1 MDGLATSLKRLLRD
15 RRSGS
20 SAIAARF
27 CRLCLAELRRSQT
40 RITTATCES
49 ALKEIVETFPA
60 MALLH
65 TLQDRLRGTLQN
77 RGRSLVEIDR
87 QHLSKLFTS
96 FIDELAGNRRQAALH
111 FVRSARQ
118 NNSFLTLSASG
129 AVLEACAVLHDHLS
143 QARRRRPGP
152 TVIVCESRPA
162 REGVATARR
171 LHNLGCKV
179 TLMADAAMGHWIEE
193 VDAVLLGADW
203 IDRKGFINKTGSL
216 ALSKLALFQ
225 RKPVYVIGDSL
236 RIRNTVFR
244 ASRLP
249 NADPTEVLKRPES
262 GLTVENR
269 YFERVPWN
277 APHVLVTEAG
287 TRWPGSGSTG

>member
-40 RITTATCES
+40 RSTTGTCES

-129 AVLEACAVLHDHLS
+129 AVLEACAAL
-143 QARRRRPGP
+143 AERRRKTRADVAKPA
-152 TVIVCESRPA
+152 VVVCESRPA
-162 REGVATARR
+162 REGIAMARR
-171 LHNLGCKV
+171 LHKAGCTV
-179 TLMADAAMGHWIEE
+179 TLIADAAIGHWIEE

-216 ALSKLALFQ
+216 ALCKLALLQ
-225 RKPVYVIGDSL
+225 RKPVYVIGDTL
-236 RIRNTVFR
+236 RIRKVIFP

-249 NADPTEVLKRPES
+249 KADPTEVLKWREP
-262 GLTVENR
+262 GLAVENR